1 MLSKSLSLPDSPALN
16 HSHLQPCNQ
25 TSKMVPFDPCEP
37 KITLH
42 HENPNRGRFEK
53 KKPLALPID
62 LQFLTLQSYS
72 IHLLQENGQ
81 ISGHHQQVP
90 GGEKTDK
97 QILHKK

>member
-1 MLSKSLSLPDSPALN
+1 M
-16 HSHLQPCNQ
+16 
-25 TSKMVPFDPCEP
+25 
-37 KITLH
+37 KIPTEADLK
-42 HENPNRGRFEK
+42 K

-97 QILHKK
+97 QILHKKLKKNR